1 VVKSTNNELLQLFE
15 KHITEAAKEAA
26 EQLIASKPGWF
37 TASKGTLMGLISKRN
52 DTLKDFMK
60 KESLDSQEVLKR
72 PDETSS
78 EKKRKDKRKWQSEF
92 AEKFQQKD
100 FCANPN
106 EAFQN
111 HHRPFMQKDQ
121 K

>member
-1 VVKSTNNELLQLFE
+1 MVKSTNNELLQLFE